1 MYEVF
6 QNPLVVILY
15 LVGVLALAYH
25 LFHGFHSAFRS
36 LGVHNKKYLSMLQ
49 TLGYWFTIIVSLLFA
64 LMPISMYF
72 DWVSP
77 Y

>member
-1 MYEVF
+1 V
-6 QNPLVVILY
+6 LGVIS
-15 LVGVLALAYH
+15 LAYH

-36 LGVHNKKYLSMLQ
+36 LGVHNKKYLGLLK
-49 TLGYWFTIIVSLLFA
+49 TLGYGFTIIVAILFA

-77 Y
+77 N